1 MKCPNCA
8 REIADQAAFCGYC
21 GMRIEQKAAKT
32 RKQVKT
38 KPSRRTQ
45 TAAVPV
51 AAYGQPAVPAPVK
64 KSKAG
69 RILLTIFAVFALL
82 AGSALG
88 FVTGRGIVNWREYLP
103 GNHFTWT
110 DFSEGF
116 SQPDETPEE
125 IEEEEEKAS

>member
-1 MKCPNCA
+1 MVRKGLAKRALLAAWLAAAGWLLGGCVNQIGE
-8 REIADQAAFCGYC
+8 REMIDLSHKA
-21 GMRIEQKAAKT
+21 IE
-32 RKQVKT
+32 
-38 KPSRRTQ
+38 
-45 TAAVPV
+45 
-51 AAYGQPAVPAPVK
+51 PAVPAPVK